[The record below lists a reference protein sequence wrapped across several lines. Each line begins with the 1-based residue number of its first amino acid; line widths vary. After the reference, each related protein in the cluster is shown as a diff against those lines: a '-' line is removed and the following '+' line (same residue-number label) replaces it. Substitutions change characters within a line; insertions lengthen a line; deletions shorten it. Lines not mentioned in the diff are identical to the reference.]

1 MLNFVRRQLG
11 FHLGRT
17 LFVCVSI
24 GSALAVI
31 LLLEGFQQGLLAQ
44 LKQTVLDRG
53 GDLIVAQAGVANF
66 IASRSTLPQ
75 LSRERIEAVEGVRTA
90 HPLTLVPVIYERH
103 SRKTPVIF
111 IVYDTAG
118 GPQQIS
124 EGVPINAPRQIIIG
138 RALAVMHNLSIGDPF
153 IVGGYKFTISG
164 LVDDAA
170 VMFTPLVFI
179 TYDDLLDWYFN
190 ADIVGDI
197 SNLPLLSFLLVDV
210 NPAADIPRLRAAI
223 EAVEPNG
230 DVFTPTQLA
239 ENDLALGRTLFGPV
253 MNALISVGYVICF
266 LVIGIIA
273 FSVSQGQQR
282 SFGVLK
288 ALGFTNRSLTRA
300 MLLQI
305 IFLTVLAFPV
315 GLLLAGLIAISVE
328 HIAPLY
334 EVQIF
339 GPLLLARTAAVAVLL
354 AGLGALLPVRLIAQL
369 DPTTVFGR

>member
-11 FHLGRT
+11 FHIGRT

-44 LKQTVLDRG
+44 LRQTVLNRG
-53 GDLIVAQAGVANF
+53 GDLIVAQAGVTNF
-66 IASRSTLPQ
+66 IAGRSTLPQ
-75 LSRERIEAVEGVRTA
+75 LSRERIEAVDGVRAA

-103 SRKTPVIF
+103 GRKTPVIF
-111 IVYDTAG
+111 VVYDTTG
-118 GPQQIS
+118 GPSRIS
-124 EGVPINAPRQIIIG
+124 EGSPIHAPRDIIIG
-138 RALAVMHNLSIGDPF
+138 RALAVMHNLTIGDPF
-153 IVGGYKFTISG
+153 IVGGYEFNISG

-210 NPAADIPRLRAAI
+210 DPAAELPRLRSAI

-230 DVFTPTQLA
+230 DVFTPMQLA
-239 ENDLALGRTLFGPV
+239 ENDQTLGRTLFGPV
-253 MNALISVGYVICF
+253 MNALIGVGYVICF

-273 FSVSQGQQR
+273 FSVSQAQLR

-288 ALGFTNRSLTRA
+288 ALGFSNRTLTSA

-305 IFLTVLAFPV
+305 GILTVLAFPV
-315 GLLLAGLIAISVE
+315 SLLFAELIAISVE
-328 HIAPLY
+328 HMAPLY

-354 AGLGALLPVRLIAQL
+354 AGLGALLPVRLITL
-369 DPTTVFGR
+369 VDPTTVFGR

>member
-11 FHLGRT
+11 FHIGRT

-24 GSALAVI
+24 GSALTVI

-44 LKQTVLDRG
+44 LRQTVLNRG
-53 GDLIVAQAGVANF
+53 GDLIVAQAGVTNF
-66 IASRSTLPQ
+66 IAGRSTLPQ
-75 LSRERIEAVEGVRTA
+75 LSRERIEAVEGVRAA

-111 IVYDTAG
+111 VVYDTAG
-118 GPQQIS
+118 GPSQIN
-124 EGVPINAPRQIIIG
+124 EGRPIHAPREIIIG
-138 RALAVMHNLSIGDPF
+138 RALAVMHNLTIGDPF
-153 IVGGYKFTISG
+153 TVGGYEFNISG
-164 LVDDAA
+164 LVDAAA

-210 NPAADIPRLRAAI
+210 DPAADIPRLRTAI

-239 ENDLALGRTLFGPV
+239 ENDVTLGRTLFGPV

-273 FSVSQGQQR
+273 YSVSQAQLR

-288 ALGFTNRSLTRA
+288 ALGFTNGTLTSA

-305 IFLTVLAFPV
+305 GILTVLAFPV
-315 GLLLAGLIAISVE
+315 SLLLAKMIAISVE
-328 HIAPLY
+328 HMAPLY
-334 EVQIF
+334 EVPIF

-354 AGLGALLPVRLIAQL
+354 AGLGALLPVRLIARV
-369 DPTTVFGR
+369 DPTAVFGR